1 MFSDNISFFLKS
13 LCWSLFSLIIVHNAV
28 FATELT
34 DKLHF
39 NGFLTLDAT
48 VTSEDL
54 ALVSNSDQV
63 IVYEENSPSLK
74 NSLIGGQFSYSLT
87 DNIVAVV
94 QGKLYDKTNI
104 RSLSANDSIAQLDWA
119 YISYDF
125 GADFKARAGLFQVPF
140 MQGTELRSV
149 GFSRLWARPLIPS
162 SGAGGYK
169 EYTGVELL
177 KHVSTN
183 EGNWDFQLAVGKAEH
198 GLDTIDNKHTEVLSI
213 RYQQG
218 DFWLRSA
225 LLAAQYQIYTADK
238 KIISDSASA
247 VMLSIESEY
256 VLGNYLLNAGYST
269 SKADITP
276 DDTNYYFSV
285 AYQFDGITPFIY
297 YSHFKQSFEPFTVPQ
312 SNRTQPPGVRPTVA
326 RPPPPVQRV
335 GDINVYNWAIGAR
348 YNISERYAFKLQVEH
363 ITEENSANFASNNGE
378 GNALSIVLEG
388 VF

>member
-1 MFSDNISFFLKS
+1 MISNNISFFLKS
-13 LCWSLFSLIIVHNAV
+13 LCCSLFSLIIVHNAV
-28 FATELT
+28 FATELS

-39 NGFLTLDAT
+39 NGFLTLDVT

-63 IVYEENSPSLK
+63 IAYEENSPSIK
-74 NSLIGGQFSYSLT
+74 NSLIGGQLSYSLT
-87 DNIVAVV
+87 DNLVAVV

-104 RSLSANDSIAQLDWA
+104 KRLSANDSIAQLDWA

-125 GADFKARAGLFQVPF
+125 GVDFKARAGLFQIPF

-177 KHVSTN
+177 KHVSTDA
-183 EGNWDFQLAVGKAEH
+183 GNWDFQFAAGKADH
-198 GLDTIDNKHTEVLSI
+198 GLETIDNKHIEVLSI

-218 DFWLRSA
+218 DFWIRSA
-225 LLAAQYQIYTADK
+225 VLATQYRISTADN

-247 VMLSIESEY
+247 VMVSIESEY
-256 VLGNYLLNAGYST
+256 ALGNYLLNAGYST
-269 SKADITP
+269 SRADITP
-276 DDTNYYFSV
+276 DDTNYYFSI

-297 YSHFKQSFEPFTVPQ
+297 HSHFNQSFEAFTVPQ
-312 SNRTQPPGVRPTVA
+312 GNRLQPPGARPAIA

-335 GDINVYNWAIGAR
+335 GDIDVYNWAIGAR
-348 YNISERYAFKLQVEH
+348 YNISERYALKVQVEH
-363 ITEENSANFASNNGE
+363 IKEENSANFASDNGE